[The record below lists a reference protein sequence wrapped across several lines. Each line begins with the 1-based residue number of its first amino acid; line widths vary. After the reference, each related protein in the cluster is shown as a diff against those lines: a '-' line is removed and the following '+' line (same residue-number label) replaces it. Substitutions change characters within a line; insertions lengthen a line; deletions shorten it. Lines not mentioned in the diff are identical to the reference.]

1 MAERKPP
8 RPQNV
13 TANDE
18 YLDASLRHAV
28 GLRRYGAG
36 VTKRVRTLL
45 EKADLEMA
53 GRLRS
58 RLARFKGK
66 PVDFTSKRWKL
77 LLKDIREARA
87 ATLLEYKKLTRAELR
102 ALAPLEAA
110 KEAAILDSAIP
121 IEVSFATVAADQLSA
136 IATSKPFQGRH
147 LREWFAT
154 LAAGD
159 QRRLQQAIQLGM
171 TQGDS
176 IDTITRRVVGTRRNG
191 YTDGILATTRRDA
204 QAVVRTAVN
213 HVSNAARGLVWDANS
228 DIISAKIWTA
238 TLDGRTSHICQARD
252 GKGTATQ
259 GNSLPP
265 SVEQLTPA
273 GAVPPAHINCRSVM
287 VGFINGV
294 GLVGKRPTVTDT
306 RTPRR
311 REIDFRAEAKRT
323 GKPIQTVRSQWADK
337 NIGRVPSDTTYQ
349 QFLNRQD
356 AGFQDNVLGPTK
368 GKLFRKGGLEV
379 DQFVD
384 RAGNELTLSQLAST
398 RPEAFKRAGLDPS
411 DF

>member
-8 RPQNV
+8 RSRNA

-18 YLDASLRHAV
+18 YLDAELRHQI

-45 EKADLEMA
+45 ERADLEMA
-53 GRLRS
+53 ERLRS
-58 RLARFKGK
+58 RLARFKGR

-87 ATLLEYKKLTRAELR
+87 ATLLEYKKLTRRELQ

-121 IEVSFATVAADQLSA
+121 IEVSFATVAADQLTA

-147 LREWFAT
+147 LRDWFKT
-154 LAAGD
+154 LEQAD
-159 QRRLQQAIQLGM
+159 QRRLQQALQLGM
-171 TQGDS
+171 TQGDT
-176 IDTITRRVVGTRRNG
+176 IDDITRRVVGTRRMG
-191 YTDGILATTRRDA
+191 YSDGILSTTRRDA
-204 QAVVRTAVN
+204 QAIVRTAVN

-228 DIISAKIWTA
+228 DIISARIWTA
-238 TLDGRTSHICQARD
+238 TLDGRTSPVCQSRD

-265 SVEQLTPA
+265 GVEQLTPA

-287 VGFINGV
+287 VGFIDGV

-306 RTPRR
+306 RTRAR

-323 GKPIQTVRSQWADK
+323 GKPIQAVRSQWADK
-337 NIGRVPSDTTYQ
+337 NIGRVPSDTTYN
-349 QFLNRQD
+349 QFLKRQD
-356 AGFQDNVLGPTK
+356 AAFQDNVLGPTK

-379 DQFVD
+379 DQFTD
-384 RAGNELTLSQLAST
+384 RAGNELTLSQLADT
-398 RPEAFKRAGLDPS
+398 RPEAFTRAGLDPS